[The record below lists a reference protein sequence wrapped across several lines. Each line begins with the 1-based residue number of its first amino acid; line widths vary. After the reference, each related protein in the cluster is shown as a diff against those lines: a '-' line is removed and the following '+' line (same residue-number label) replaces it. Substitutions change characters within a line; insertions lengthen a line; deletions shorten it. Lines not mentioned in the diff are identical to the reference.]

1 MELSF
6 LSPKGRML
14 LSLVI
19 FGTIGLVR
27 RYIPLGSVP
36 LAFLRAALG
45 CLSMVVLMQLGHIPF
60 HWDALRRRAPKLL
73 LSGLLLGLDW
83 VFFFEA
89 FNHTTVAIATLCYYM
104 APVFMLAAAPLVFH
118 EVLRRRK
125 LVCAAITIG
134 GMLLVSGVVGG
145 APQGGTGDF
154 SGVVY
159 ALLGAFFYAAIIVL
173 SKTLT
178 GLDPYEQTAA
188 QLGTAALF
196 LLVYSSFTGQLDF
209 HTMTGLGWGLTVLL
223 GVVHTGLAY
232 GIYFGSLT
240 QVPAQTTAI
249 LSYVDPVVAVL
260 LSVFVLQEPITEL
273 QLAGVCLVLGGMIS
287 GERSS
292 ATRRQ
297 SC

>member
-1 MELSF
+1 MEFSF

-45 CLSMVVLMQLGHIPF
+45 CLAMVVLMQGKHISF
-60 HWDALRRRAPKLL
+60 HWKILGQQAPKLL

-104 APVFMLAAAPLVFH
+104 APVFMLVAAPLVFH
-118 EVLRRRK
+118 ETLGRRK
-125 LVCAAITIG
+125 RVCAAITIG
-134 GMLLVSGVVGG
+134 GMLLVSGVVGST
-145 APQGGTGDF
+145 ATGGPGDF

-178 GLDPYEQTAA
+178 GLDPYEQTAV

-196 LLVYSSFTGQLDF
+196 LLVYSGASGSLDF
-209 HTMTGLGWGLTVLL
+209 HTMTGLGWGLTLLL

-240 QVPAQTTAI
+240 RVPAQTTAI

-287 GERSS
+287 GERG
-292 ATRRQ
+292 TRK
-297 SC
+297 

>member
-45 CLSMVVLMQLGHIPF
+45 CLAMVVLMQGKHISFHGKILGQQ
-60 HWDALRRRAPKLL
+60 APKLL

-287 GERSS
+287 GERG
-292 ATRRQ
+292 
-297 SC
+297 

>member
-1 MELSF
+1 MEFSF

-45 CLSMVVLMQLGHIPF
+45 CLAMVVLMQGKHISFHGKILGQQ
-60 HWDALRRRAPKLL
+60 APKLL

-118 EVLRRRK
+118 ETLGRRK
-125 LVCAAITIG
+125 RVCAAITIG

-145 APQGGTGDF
+145 TATGGPGDF

-178 GLDPYEQTAA
+178 GLDPYEQTAV

-196 LLVYSSFTGQLDF
+196 LLVYSGASGSLDF
-209 HTMTGLGWGLTVLL
+209 HTMTGLGWGLTLLL

-287 GERSS
+287 GERG
-292 ATRRQ
+292 TRK
-297 SC
+297 